1 VLEKFN
7 LAIIADQDFEN
18 VFDSLMIKD
27 GYKSAQ
33 LSGKNC
39 AFLSS
44 NNTIKYNLDI
54 IKKLDIKNIVE
65 ITKSKINNEELIN
78 EDGIEYMGFLVKGN
92 NKQAY
97 IKNIIN
103 CFMTDKAKND
113 KPKLSE
119 REKEVLGLIAK
130 GYSNKEIAK
139 ELFLSEKTVKNH
151 VSNIFKKINVTDR
164 TKAAIYAMEN

>member
-1 VLEKFN
+1 MEKFN
-7 LAIIADQDFEN
+7 LAIIADQDFED
-18 VFDSLMIKD
+18 VFDNLMIKD

-39 AFLSS
+39 AFLSA
-44 NNTIKYNLDI
+44 NNTVKYNLEV

-65 ITKSKINNEELIN
+65 ISKSQISNEELIN
-78 EDGIEYMGFLVKGN
+78 EDGIEYVGFLVKGT
-92 NKQAY
+92 NKKSY
-97 IKNIIN
+97 VRSMLT
-103 CFMTDKAKND
+103 CFMND
-113 KPKLSE
+113 KSKKNEIKLSE
-119 REKEVLGLIAK
+119 REKEVLNLISK

-151 VSNIFKKINVTDR
+151 VSSIFKKINVTDR

>member
-1 VLEKFN
+1 MLEKFN

-54 IKKLDIKNIVE
+54 IKKLEIKNIVE
-65 ITKSKINNEELIN
+65 ITKSKIK
-78 EDGIEYMGFLVKGN
+78 D
-92 NKQAY
+92 
-97 IKNIIN
+97 IK
-103 CFMTDKAKND
+103 K
-113 KPKLSE
+113 S
-119 REKEVLGLIAK
+119 
-130 GYSNKEIAK
+130 S
-139 ELFLSEKTVKNH
+139 
-151 VSNIFKKINVTDR
+151 
-164 TKAAIYAMEN
+164 